1 LPSLLT
7 SHGSKVM
14 EQMKWSGAE
23 KKAARQVF
31 DAALQAE
38 LSEMLSAFRA
48 RAARAATPEDMWAV
62 AELLIVQRREIEL
75 KYDYRYSQLLS
86 VFGRLVREK
95 RIREAEL
102 KGLSEE
108 KLSFIRRI
116 ASL

>member
-1 LPSLLT
+1 
-7 SHGSKVM
+7 M
-14 EQMKWSGAE
+14 EQKKWSGAE

-38 LSEMLSAFRA
+38 LSEMLSEFRA
-48 RAARAATPEDMWAV
+48 SAARAVTSEDMRVIADHLV
-62 AELLIVQRREIEL
+62 VQRREIEL

>member
-1 LPSLLT
+1 
-7 SHGSKVM
+7 M

-38 LSEMLSAFRA
+38 LSEMLSEFRA
-48 RAARAATPEDMWAV
+48 RAARAVTPEDMW
-62 AELLIVQRREIEL
+62 LIADHLAVQRREIEL
-75 KYDYRYSQLLS
+75 KYDYRYSQLLF

-95 RIREAEL
+95 RIQEAEL
-102 KGLSEE
+102 EALSEE
-108 KLSFIRRI
+108 KLLFIQRI

>member
-1 LPSLLT
+1 
-7 SHGSKVM
+7 M
-14 EQMKWSGAE
+14 DEMKWSGTE
-23 KKAARQVF
+23 EKAARQVF

-38 LSEMLSAFRA
+38 LSEMLSVFRA

-62 AELLIVQRREIEL
+62 AELLIVQRREFEL

-95 RIREAEL
+95 RIREVEL